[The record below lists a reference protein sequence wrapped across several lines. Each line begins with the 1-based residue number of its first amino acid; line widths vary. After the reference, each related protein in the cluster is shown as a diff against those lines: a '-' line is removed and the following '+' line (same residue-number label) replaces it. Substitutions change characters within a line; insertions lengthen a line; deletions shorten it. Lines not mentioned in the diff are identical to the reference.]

1 MRNKI
6 ILFNLLFILL
16 LLPSSIY
23 SSSSSS
29 GNVTYS
35 KYRETSTYSYNF
47 KAITKPAMEKVSIF
61 NPTLATYEKL
71 YNVPAFKVASATFR
85 VLDNINEFGI
95 IEYNIAYYTH
105 AYISE
110 NPNDLIYANTSNQ
123 NNTLDTLTL
132 YEKVS
137 YYDYEGLKKIE
148 WIKPNDNTYF
158 FSKYEKVTGGYI
170 NIDYYYVVDNPSNYS
185 QGKDLYIYIKH
196 IWSGAYSLIYN
207 FVDNYNTPFG
217 NQVVNTAIDENEIYP
232 VGSIPTSYSINA
244 NTLNVNIFKI
254 FSNTGKIFFN
264 DNIHEYYRISLNPL
278 RNGLPLAGDF
288 KVGLYVSSQHNFN
301 LHLEDKTLPKS
312 DEKIPYKL
320 YIKNGRSTFL
330 KLVDNNERFLITGI
344 SRYSDDIILSV
355 KTELNGDLYKKEGIY
370 KDTIYLNFVT
380 DATISSTDTTINL

>member
-1 MRNKI
+1 M
-6 ILFNLLFILL
+6 LL
-16 LLPSSIY
+16 LLPTSIY

-29 GNVTYS
+29 GNVTYTQYS
-35 KYRETSTYSYNF
+35 ETSTYSYNF

-95 IEYNIAYYTH
+95 FEYNIAYYTR

-110 NPNDLIYANTSNQ
+110 NPNDLIYANTFNQ

-137 YYDYEGLKKIE
+137 YYDYQGLKKIE
-148 WIKPNDNTYF
+148 WIKPNGNTYF
-158 FSKYEKVTGGYI
+158 FSRYEKVTGGYI

-196 IWSGAYSLIYN
+196 LWSRADSLIYN
-207 FVDNYNTPFG
+207 FVNNYNTPFG
-217 NQVVNTAIDENEIYP
+217 DWAVNTAIAENEIYP

-254 FSNTGKIFFN
+254 FSNTGEIFFN
-264 DNIHEYYRISLNPL
+264 DNVHEYYRISLNPL
-278 RNGLPLAGDF
+278 RNGVTLEGDF
-288 KVGLYVSSQHNFN
+288 KVGLNVSSKHNFN

-320 YIKNGRSTFL
+320 YIKNGRSTFI
-330 KLVDNNERFLITGI
+330 KLIDNNERFLITGI

-355 KTELNGDLYKKEGIY
+355 KTEINGNLYKKEGLY